1 MHHQLKPR
9 CIKVQKVVP
18 QAAGGPFSIN
28 DFCQWASIGRTA
40 AYAELKAGRLSARK
54 FGRRTLIAKS
64 EAERWLGSLQSLGS
78 IAI

>member
-1 MHHQLKPR
+1 M
-9 CIKVQKVVP
+9 VQKDLP
-18 QAAGGPFSIN
+18 QAASGAFSIN

-40 AYAELKAGRLSARK
+40 AYAELKA
-54 FGRRTLIAKS
+54 AKS

>member
-1 MHHQLKPR
+1 M
-9 CIKVQKVVP
+9 VQQDTT
-18 QAAGGPFSIN
+18 QAASGAFSIN

-54 FGRRTLIAKS
+54 FGRRTLIAKA

-78 IAI
+78 TAMSRHPRNESQR